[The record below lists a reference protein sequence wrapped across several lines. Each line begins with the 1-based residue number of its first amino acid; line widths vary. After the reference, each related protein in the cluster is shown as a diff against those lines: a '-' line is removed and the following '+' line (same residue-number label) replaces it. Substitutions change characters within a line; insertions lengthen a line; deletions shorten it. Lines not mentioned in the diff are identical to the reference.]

1 MIIQNLLML
10 KWRVSINYENKK
22 TTSFTTFKNTNRKS
36 ETITVDCL
44 SFVMFKYYFITCF
57 GGGIMTLDEYISN
70 LERINKEVL
79 ELRINTNEC
88 ELYIDQLIIA
98 GNPNDKLH
106 IKELFTGDYKTLN
119 IDNDLFVNVLNEQ
132 IAKNNARIFE
142 LGQELLVLKDK
153 DVEL

>member
-1 MIIQNLLML
+1 
-10 KWRVSINYENKK
+10 
-22 TTSFTTFKNTNRKS
+22 
-36 ETITVDCL
+36 
-44 SFVMFKYYFITCF
+44 
-57 GGGIMTLDEYISN
+57 MTLDEYISN

-88 ELYIDQLIIA
+88 ELYIDQLIID

-106 IKELFTGDYKTLN
+106 IKELFTGDYKSLN

-153 DVEL
+153 EVEL